1 MYVLIPIITCMGSI
15 IAFGGA
21 FYIFIMR
28 LKYRKMKIINQDL
41 NNYIKNKNFL
51 LMKNGGEDPCETK
64 KEFGMPLFS
73 QECEMIIRR
82 GKS

>member
-1 MYVLIPIITCMGSI
+1 MYVLIPIITCVGSI

-21 FYIFIMR
+21 IYVFIMR
-28 LKYRKMKIINQDL
+28 LKYLKMKKINQNL
-41 NNYIKNKNFL
+41 NDYIKDKDFL

-73 QECEMIIRR
+73 QECEIIIRR
-82 GKS
+82 GNL